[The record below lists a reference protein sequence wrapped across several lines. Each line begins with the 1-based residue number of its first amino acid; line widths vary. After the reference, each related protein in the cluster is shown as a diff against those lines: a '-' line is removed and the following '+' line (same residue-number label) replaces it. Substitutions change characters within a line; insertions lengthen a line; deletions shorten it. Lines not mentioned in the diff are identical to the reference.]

1 MRGRKKT
8 PTKLKELKGSLRKC
22 REVSNEMQ
30 TTNVVSMPQAPS
42 FLNQHGADEW
52 DLVTNELANIKM
64 LHLTDL
70 SILAAYCNE
79 IGIYR
84 EIAQELQGNFT
95 EQTVDKDG
103 RLRASKISPKYK
115 VMQNALQNAM
125 KIATQFGFTP
135 SARASLSMPEQD
147 EERTDDFNFFD

>member
-103 RLRASKISPKYK
+103 RLRSSKIAPKYK

-135 SARASLSMPEQD
+135 SSRASLSMPEQD

>member
-84 EIAQELQGNFT
+84 EIAQEIQGNFT

-103 RLRASKISPKYK
+103 RLRASKIAPKYK

-135 SARASLSMPEQD
+135 SSRASLSMPEQD

>member
-42 FLNQHGADEW
+42 FLNQQGADEW

-103 RLRASKISPKYK
+103 RLRASKIAPKYK

-125 KIATQFGFTP
+125 KIASQFGFTP